1 MGQLGNQSAA
11 SVTGNDLLEIH
22 FTRLEVRKVI
32 WEVFVVAY
40 LAMIKDS
47 DQGNL
52 ERRGFT
58 WPVSYSPSSM
68 EDTRGTRP
76 PYQHNQHTYDLT
88 EAAVACTG
96 LTRVCTRSSVYTL
109 SLSA

>member
-68 EDTRGTRP
+68 RGKAGTRRQGP
-76 PYQHNQHTYDLT
+76 EQKTCRNTAYWLALGFSFLFILFLIGYFNFTFL
-88 EAAVACTG
+88 
-96 LTRVCTRSSVYTL
+96 
-109 SLSA
+109 

>member
-1 MGQLGNQSAA
+1 MGQLGNQSAP

-58 WPVSYSPSSM
+58 WPLPM
-68 EDTRGTRP
+68 RGKAGTRRQDP
-76 PYQHNQHTYDLT
+76 EQKTCRNTAYWLALGFSFPFILFFNWIL
-88 EAAVACTG
+88 
-96 LTRVCTRSSVYTL
+96 
-109 SLSA
+109 